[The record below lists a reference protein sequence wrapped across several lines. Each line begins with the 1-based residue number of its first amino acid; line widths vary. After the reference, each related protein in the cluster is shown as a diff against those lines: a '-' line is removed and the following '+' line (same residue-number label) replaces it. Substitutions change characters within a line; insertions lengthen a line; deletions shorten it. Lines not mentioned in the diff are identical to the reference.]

1 MYCLILCRTL
11 MVAAALVVVAP
22 ALCDDVLQL
31 KEEAFIKGPKVL
43 LGDLVEVEEGPLAA
57 RLANVEISSA
67 ARPGDSR
74 NLHASMVEARLR
86 TAGMESV
93 SITGSPRV
101 RATTMHIDISREM
114 LVASLQDHIEMEMP
128 WDPAITEVDISR
140 PTSDIVAPEGEMEI
154 RWRSNPEYRYSG
166 SGAFR
171 GDVLIDGALYRTVT
185 MRANVESYQEI
196 VVAATDIPRGR
207 PVMPAHLE
215 LQMMAISKAPRGAFT
230 RIEEAVGQLARK
242 TIFPGQP
249 VTSRSVE
256 AKRVIR
262 RNQMV
267 PVEITN
273 GNIHIQHRAKAMMDG
288 RAGDLIVCANPSTK
302 EEFQGVVRADGVVE
316 VIQ

>member
-1 MYCLILCRTL
+1 MYRLILCRSAIAVMTL
-11 MVAAALVVVAP
+11 VSMPLVWA
-22 ALCDDVLQL
+22 DDVLQL
-31 KEEAFIKGPKVL
+31 KEEVFIKGPKVF
-43 LGDLVEVEEGPLAA
+43 LGDLVEVEESPLSE
-57 RLANVEISSA
+57 RLANVEISAA

-86 TAGMESV
+86 NAGMDSV

-128 WDPAITEVDISR
+128 WDPAITEVDITR
-140 PTSDIVAPEGEMEI
+140 PASDIVAPEGDMEI

-171 GDVLIDGALYRTVT
+171 GDVLIDGALYRSVT

-215 LQMMAISKAPRGAFT
+215 LQMMAISKAPSGAFT

-256 AKRVIR
+256 AKRVVR

-273 GNIHIQHRAKAMMDG
+273 GSIHIQHRARAMMDG